1 MLLAN
6 GHSIQII
13 KKRKD
18 MTNERLK
25 DFIIYN
31 WYLQCLLAISKSIL
45 CFRKIVNAEYCV
57 HILSITY
64 LKVFVR
70 LFTFR
75 YYSYHCNSLNSQ
87 IN

>member
-57 HILSITY
+57 HVLSITY
-64 LKVFVR
+64 LKVFCATFHISV
-70 LFTFR
+70 LF
-75 YYSYHCNSLNSQ
+75 
-87 IN
+87 